1 MKIRKAE
8 RRQAK
13 IKLVI
18 QGPSGSGKTYSSI
31 QLANGLI
38 GDLSKVCIVDTEH
51 YSADLYAHLGNFQ
64 VISLKAP
71 YTPEK
76 YIQAIE
82 IAEAAGMDLVII
94 DSLSHCWEYLLEY
107 HSGLSGNTFANWSK
121 VTPRHKAIVQRILTS
136 PCHIIATLRV
146 KQDYVLTDKNGKM
159 VPEKVGLKF
168 IQRDGLDYEFTVA
181 FNLDMN
187 HNATCTK
194 DRTGLFISTSPFV
207 IESKTGEN
215 LLDWCLKGVTVDSVR
230 TKINKAGSIQDLT
243 ELYKQYRAYFP
254 MLEKDFVGRKAS
266 ITELLT
272 TKVESNGITSS

>member
-31 QLANGLI
+31 QLANGLV

-51 YSADLYAHLGNFQ
+51 YSADLYAHLGEFQ

-94 DSLSHCWEYLLEY
+94 DSLSHCWEYLLEN

-121 VTPRHKAIVQRILTS
+121 VTPRHNSIVQKILTS
-136 PCHIIATLRV
+136 PGHIIATLPV
-146 KQDYVLTDKNGKM
+146 KQDYVLADKNGKM

-168 IQRDGLDYEFTVA
+168 IQGDGLDYEFTVA

-194 DRTGLFISTSPFV
+194 DRTGLFIPTSPFV
-207 IESKTGEN
+207 IESNTGEK
-215 LLDWCLKGVTVDSVR
+215 LLDWCLKGVTVDAVK
-230 TKINKAGSIQDLT
+230 TKIKKAKSIQELT

-266 ITELLT
+266 ITELVT
-272 TKVESNGITSS
+272 SKIQANGIIRS